1 MANRGAREANEES
14 DRNAQLREMREVAD
28 RTRRIETRLVKFFE
42 FYGFDTQR
50 KLPEIT
56 ERGMELAS
64 METSVTDISNAMP
77 SDMGTV
83 LLWHKNVV
91 VGRYSRR

>member
-1 MANRGAREANEES
+1 MA
-14 DRNAQLREMREVAD
+14 DRKDNEVAD
-28 RTRRIETRLVKFFE
+28 RLRRIETRLVKLFE
-42 FYGFDTQR
+42 HLGFDTQR
-50 KLPEIT
+50 KLPEMT

-64 METSVTDISNAMP
+64 METSISDIANTLP
-77 SDMGTV
+77 PDHGTA

>member
-1 MANRGAREANEES
+1 
-14 DRNAQLREMREVAD
+14 
-28 RTRRIETRLVKFFE
+28 
-42 FYGFDTQR
+42 
-50 KLPEIT
+50 
-56 ERGMELAS
+56 MELAS